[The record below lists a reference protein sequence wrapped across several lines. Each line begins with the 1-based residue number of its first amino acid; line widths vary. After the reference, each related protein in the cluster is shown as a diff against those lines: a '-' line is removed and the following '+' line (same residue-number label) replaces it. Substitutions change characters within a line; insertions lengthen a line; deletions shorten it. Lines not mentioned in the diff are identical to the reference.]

1 MTIGDNGEQNAPA
14 KQAQADPNLELLREY
29 LVAASRVAKR
39 LAWSVE
45 RVRQF
50 IPVNAVTVDS
60 LAEEDE
66 EKLDAFLLRFNQL
79 TAILQDHVTRS
90 ILKAEEELDRDMS
103 RRDQRLLMEKLGALR
118 PSLGFGTIAELRNKI
133 AHTYPNESEKQAE
146 ILNEVFASGDN
157 LVEAFNSL
165 LNYADSKHFENKLGL
180 APVAIPDTD
189 QPAP

>member
-1 MTIGDNGEQNAPA
+1 MTSDEGLEQRTSEPEAL
-14 KQAQADPNLELLREY
+14 ADPNLELLREY

-39 LAWSVE
+39 VAWSMG
-45 RVRQF
+45 RVRPF
-50 IPVNAVTVDS
+50 IPITAATVDS
-60 LAEEDE
+60 LPDQDE

-90 ILKAEEELDRDMS
+90 ILKAEEELDREMS

-146 ILNEVFASGDN
+146 ILNEVFASGNN
-157 LVEAFNSL
+157 LLAGFNSL
-165 LNYADSKHFENKLGL
+165 LSYADDKHFGHKLGL
-180 APVAIPDTD
+180 DPVAIPDFD
-189 QPAP
+189 HPAI